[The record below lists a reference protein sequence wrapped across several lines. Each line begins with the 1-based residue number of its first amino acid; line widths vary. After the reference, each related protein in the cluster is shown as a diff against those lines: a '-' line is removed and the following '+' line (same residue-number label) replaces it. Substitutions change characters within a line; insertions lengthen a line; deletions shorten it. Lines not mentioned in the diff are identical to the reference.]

1 MANFKELRH
10 PTYQIFKNYT
20 ILCADSNI
28 SKMVLKKSIF
38 LGKLN
43 NWLRGRIKVLCRVST
58 NFCKL
63 STEDRGRRM
72 TVSLRLVCTVISKIN
87 NKKNV
92 TTLMY
97 SYLLVCLI
105 SLFLLNSC
113 VNCVFQSK
121 LYFLQ
126 STDSTSKDPMYQ
138 LSVMLL
144 CAHTATSSRGAIY
157 K

>member
-1 MANFKELRH
+1 MANFKELGH

-20 ILCADSNI
+20 ILCADSNM
-28 SKMVLKKSIF
+28 SKIVLKKSIF

-43 NWLRGRIKVLCRVST
+43 NWLRGIVKILCRVATS
-58 NFCKL
+58 FCNL

-92 TTLMY
+92 TSLMY

-126 STDSTSKDPMYQ
+126 SPDSTSKDPMYQ

-144 CAHTATSSRGAIY
+144 CAHTATSSCGAIY

>member
-43 NWLRGRIKVLCRVST
+43 NWLRGRIKVLCHVST

>member
-1 MANFKELRH
+1 
-10 PTYQIFKNYT
+10 
-20 ILCADSNI
+20 
-28 SKMVLKKSIF
+28 
-38 LGKLN
+38 
-43 NWLRGRIKVLCRVST
+43 
-58 NFCKL
+58 
-63 STEDRGRRM
+63 
-72 TVSLRLVCTVISKIN
+72 
-87 NKKNV
+87 
-92 TTLMY
+92 MY

-157 K
+157 KWENKTFISPSQRNQTKPNHNTENEERIP